1 MRLATWIIPDHA
13 ITNEALEV
21 ARQLDLPLSIAQ
33 VLTRK
38 GLLEIEGVRSFLY
51 PRLRDLSD
59 PFDLDG
65 MGRAVERIFAAIE
78 RNERIVL
85 YGDYDV
91 DGVTSVTLLYRVLNI
106 FGATVSTFLP
116 HRLDEG
122 YGLSEEGVDRC
133 LASHRPELFVALDC
147 GTSSG
152 DRIRSIESTGVNVIV
167 IDHHEAKD
175 RTPDCCAFVNPKTGS
190 RGFEYL
196 CTVGLVF
203 KLCHAM
209 MKMRRSPAIDLK
221 KYLDLVALGTIAD
234 LAPLVE
240 ENRTLVYHGLRQ
252 MEQTEWI
259 GLKALMEVAA
269 VNTPIR
275 PSDVGFRLGP
285 RLNSAGRLGV
295 AQDAL
300 NLLLADAREKAL
312 SLARELDWQN
322 RDRQSVEKQTL
333 DEASRQIATL
343 FVPERDGAIVVGA
356 KGWHPGVVG
365 IVASRLMKLHY
376 RPTIVIGFDET
387 GDGKGSGRSVHGVS
401 LVKALEE
408 CAEYLVQYGGHEM
421 AAGIRLSFDRFE
433 TFAAAFQTVVIK
445 QLAVELMQPK
455 MEFDAEVSGDD
466 LHLRFLEAHD
476 LLQPFGIGN
485 PQPLFLLRNV
495 VPLGEPRILKE
506 KHRLYR
512 FRHGNCELT
521 AIHFSS
527 AQHTLPKPPWDIAF
541 HIEANRYQGRLQL
554 QIQVE
559 ALRSALKD
567 EGC

>member
-1 MRLATWIIPDHA
+1 MRLATWIFPEPA
-13 ITNEALEV
+13 FSNEELEV
-21 ARQLDLPLSIAQ
+21 SRELDLPPAIAGI
-33 VLTRK
+33 LTRK
-38 GLLEIEGVRSFLY
+38 GLLQIENARSFLH

-59 PFDLDG
+59 PYELAG
-65 MGRAVERIFAAIE
+65 MSRAVDRIFTAID

-91 DGVTSVTLLYRVLNI
+91 DGVTSVTFLYRVLKSL
-106 FGATVSTFLP
+106 GATVSTFLP

-133 LASHRPELFVALDC
+133 LTSHRPELFVALDC
-147 GTSSG
+147 GTSSA
-152 DRIRSIESTGVNVIV
+152 DRIRAIESTGVSVIV
-167 IDHHEAKD
+167 IDHHEANE
-175 RTPDCCAFVNPKTGS
+175 RVPDCCAFVNPKNGS
-190 RGFEYL
+190 SGFEYL

-209 MKMRRSPAIDLK
+209 MKTRRSQMIDLK
-221 KYLDLVALGTIAD
+221 KFLDLVALGTVAD
-234 LAPLVE
+234 LVPLVA

-252 MEQTEWI
+252 MEQTDWI
-259 GLKALMEVAA
+259 GLRALMDVAA
-269 VNTPIR
+269 VRTPIR

-285 RLNSAGRLGV
+285 RLNAAGRLGV

-300 NLLLADAREKAL
+300 NLLLADEQGKAL

-333 DEASRQIATL
+333 DEASRQIDTL

-365 IVASRLMKLHY
+365 IVASRLMKLHH
-376 RPTIVIGFDET
+376 RPTIVIGFAES

-421 AAGIRLSFDRFE
+421 AAGVRLSFDRLE
-433 TFAAAFQTVVIK
+433 TFAAAFRTVVVK
-445 QLAVELMQPK
+445 QLAIEMMNPKLELT
-455 MEFDAEVSGDD
+455 AEVSGDD
-466 LHLRFLEAHD
+466 LNLTLLAAHD

-485 PQPLFLLRNV
+485 PQPLFCLRRV
-495 VPLGEPRILKE
+495 TPIGEPRILKE
-506 KHRLYR
+506 RHRLYR
-512 FRHGNCELT
+512 FRHGKHEMN

-527 AQHTLPKPPWDIAF
+527 AQHPLPTPPWDIAF
-541 HIEANRYQGRLQL
+541 RIEANHYQDRLQL
-554 QIQVE
+554 QLQVE
-559 ALRSALKD
+559 AMRTALK
-567 EGC
+567 